1 MNLEKLY
8 LSENSISNVESL
20 LRAKFTRIKYLDFG
34 RNKIGN
40 ENIPYLL
47 EMKSE
52 QLEEINL
59 YSNSSTDAKIF
70 ELRNSHNLPN
80 LKTFYIGNNKI
91 DWTKG
96 NFIDLKYNFKN
107 WTTIGLTCGLF
118 DVIQLKI

>member
-1 MNLEKLY
+1 
-8 LSENSISNVESL
+8 
-20 LRAKFTRIKYLDFG
+20 
-34 RNKIGN
+34 
-40 ENIPYLL
+40 
-47 EMKSE
+47 MKSE